1 MCQRGWTGRECETR
15 TQPNVGDNNAATI
28 VTAVLLAVVVMGA
41 GYWYYAHAG
50 SSEEAGM
57 AAEEPLLDPLAANAP
72 VTEEDSDQADAAVSS
87 YSSSYG
93 TVAGDQ
99 PSDSFQD
106 QEDAQARFQALI
118 T

>member
-15 TQPNVGDNNAATI
+15 TQANPGDNNAATI

-50 SSEEAGM
+50 SGGEAGM
-57 AAEEPLLDPLAANAP
+57 AAEKPLLDPLAADAP
-72 VTEEDSDQADAAVSS
+72 VTEEGSDQAQA
-87 YSSSYG
+87 SYG
-93 TVAGDQ
+93 TVAD
-99 PSDSFQD
+99 PSASLDP
-106 QEDAQARFQALI
+106 EAEARFQALM